1 MWDLSS
7 LTRDQTCTPCNGRP
21 SLNHWTSREVTGK
34 VIFQRVRTE
43 LTEKCHDGCCHCC
56 AIAKSHLVWD
66 TTAPAPGDRW
76 GEHKRPWD
84 AVKDSIVSFERMEA
98 PNFKVK
104 LNWRSGPYLLL
115 LLLSCFSHVRLCA
128 TPETAARQVPHPWDS
143 PGKNT
148 GVGRY
153 FLLQDHTYMTAKKP
167 VITFDPTENLRIAYE
182 ACLNRIRWRSSNN
195 GTFQCRRWV

>member
-34 VIFQRVRTE
+34 VIFQRVCTE

-66 TTAPAPGDRW
+66 TAAPAPGDRW
-76 GEHKRPWD
+76 GEHKRLWD
-84 AVKDSIVSFERMEA
+84 AVKDSIVSSERMEA

-104 LNWRSGPYLLL
+104 LNWRSGPYLLML
-115 LLLSCFSHVRLCA
+115 LVLSCFSRVRLCA
-128 TPETAARQVPHPWDS
+128 TLETAAHQAPPSLGFSRQEHWSGLLFPS
-143 PGKNT
+143 PGPYLHDSK
-148 GVGRY
+148 
-153 FLLQDHTYMTAKKP
+153 
-167 VITFDPTENLRIAYE
+167 E
-182 ACLNRIRWRSSNN
+182 ACDHFWSHRKSENSLWSLFKQNPLK
-195 GTFQCRRWV
+195 VL